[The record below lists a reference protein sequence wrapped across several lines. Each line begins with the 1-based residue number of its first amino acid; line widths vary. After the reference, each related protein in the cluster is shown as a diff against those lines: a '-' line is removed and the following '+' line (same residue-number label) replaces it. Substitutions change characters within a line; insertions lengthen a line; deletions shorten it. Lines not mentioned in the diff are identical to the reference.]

1 MQEHLEF
8 DPAYTLLTLALAPG
22 ESVKSEPGAMVCQS
36 GVEMTTG
43 LSGGGGIGGFFKSMA
58 KSMLGGESFFL
69 NTFTA
74 GPAGGWVSLAPAI
87 PGDISWFDVQPGQN
101 LFIQGGSFLA
111 CTPNVETDTQ
121 FQGLKGAFS
130 GESMFFIRAF
140 TGGQTGRVYYCSF
153 GAIKEIP
160 IQPGQTITVDTGHVV
175 AFTGGVNYQ
184 IGKVG
189 GMKSLV
195 FGGEGLVMHFS
206 GQGSVWV
213 QTRNVPSL
221 ANSLIPFLPQR
232 SN

>member
-22 ESVKSEPGAMVCQS
+22 EAVKSEPGAMVCQS

-43 LSGGGGIGGFFKSMA
+43 MSGGGGIGGFFKSMA
-58 KSMLGGESFFL
+58 KAVVGGESFFL

-111 CTPNVETDTQ
+111 CTTNVETDTQ

-140 TGGQTGRVYYCSF
+140 TAAQTGRVYYCSF

-160 IQPGQTITVDTGHVV
+160 IQPGQIITVDTGHVV

-189 GMKSLV
+189 GMKSLI

-206 GQGSVWV
+206 GQGSVWI

-221 ANSLIPFLPQR
+221 ANSLIPFLPQP